1 MGWEDSLGEEN
12 GSPLHYSC
20 LENSMDSDF
29 HYYITRQVV
38 TDKSKI
44 WTYMF
49 DSKSK
54 LLNAVLL
61 NEKNIKKSE
70 KYLKGSYSGV
80 WKRRIPEVS
89 HD

>member
-1 MGWEDSLGEEN
+1 
-12 GSPLHYSC
+12 
-20 LENSMDSDF
+20 MDRGAWWATVHGVAESWTQLSDF